1 MEHCNKTT
9 HFPRVEPGDA
19 TVYNLTIIE
28 GTRLRLRYCLV
39 YFGIGTGDSC
49 ELVDT
54 FRFKF
59 LATQGVPCQ
68 EIYHTIQKSNIR
80 GEGHTLRHEAGL
92 LCGLLGAYMGYPLD
106 SLEPGLFAENHNDI
120 AMGFEWMTKQMGG
133 EVKGKTLM
141 EVFEEEELEGPVEKL
156 SYSNPNVFSRPRG
169 GE

>member
-28 GTRLRLRYCLV
+28 GTRSDIDYVLV
-39 YFGIGTGDSC
+39 YFGFGTGNSY

-54 FRFKF
+54 FRFQF
-59 LATQGVPCQ
+59 LPHHGVPCH
-68 EIYHTIQKSNIR
+68 EIYHTIQKSKIR
-80 GEGHTLRHEAGL
+80 GEGYTLKHEAGL

-141 EVFEEEELEGPVEKL
+141 EVFEEEVSDEA
-156 SYSNPNVFSRPRG
+156 G
-169 GE
+169 GAE